1 MKLNMCVILCA
12 YLVIR
17 NYFVVCFLTSRRE
30 VKPMQKERIKDLV
43 FLAQSGD
50 QEAFSELLAVYDPLI
65 TSTVS
70 KFKIE
75 GMLDTDA
82 EDLRQE
88 AILAFYSALLSYD
101 SNISEVEFGLYAKVC
116 ICNRLVS
123 QVRAIKKHIASST
136 LTYSAEDLLKYV
148 SDDEDP
154 AKNIVEREAEQSL
167 MKLISDNL
175 SEMENRVFEMY
186 VSGMSASEMAKR
198 LDVSEKSVSN
208 TVYRIRKKLKSV
220 LQK

>member
-1 MKLNMCVILCA
+1 MSK
-12 YLVIR
+12 
-17 NYFVVCFLTSRRE
+17 RE

-50 QEAFSELLAVYDPLI
+50 QEAFSELLETYDPLI

-70 KFKIE
+70 KFRVD
-75 GMLDTDA
+75 GMLDTDT

-88 AILAFYSALLSYD
+88 ATLAFYSALLSYD
-101 SNISEVEFGLYAKVC
+101 PSISEVEFGLYAKVC

-123 QVRAIKKHIASST
+123 QVRMMKRHIASST
-136 LTYSAEDLLKYV
+136 LSYSAEDLLKYV
-148 SDDEDP
+148 SDDGDP
-154 AKNIVEREAEQSL
+154 SKNIVEREAEANL

-175 SEMENRVFEMY
+175 SDMENRVFEMY
-186 VSGMSASEMAKR
+186 VSGMSAAEMAKR

>member
-1 MKLNMCVILCA
+1 M
-12 YLVIR
+12 
-17 NYFVVCFLTSRRE
+17 SRRG

-50 QEAFSELLAVYDPLI
+50 QEAFSELLKAYDPLI

-70 KFKIE
+70 KFRVE
-75 GMLDTDA
+75 GMLDADS

-101 SNISEVEFGLYAKVC
+101 PNISEVEFGLYAKVC

-123 QVRAIKKHIASST
+123 QVRIIKKHIANSM
-136 LTYSAEDLLKYV
+136 LAYSDEDLVKYV
-148 SDDEDP
+148 ADDGDP
-154 AKNIVEREAEQSL
+154 SKSIVEQEAEKSL

-175 SEMENRVFEMY
+175 SDMENRVFEMY
-186 VSGMSASEMAKR
+186 VSGMSAAEMARR

>member
-1 MKLNMCVILCA
+1 MSKE
-12 YLVIR
+12 
-17 NYFVVCFLTSRRE
+17 E
-30 VKPMQKERIKDLV
+30 VMPMQKERIKDLV

-50 QEAFSELLAVYDPLI
+50 QEAFSELLYVYDPLLS
-65 TSTVS
+65 STVS
-70 KFKIE
+70 KFKVE
-75 GMLDTDA
+75 GMLDTDV

-88 AILAFYSALLSYD
+88 ATLAFYSALLSYD
-101 SNISEVEFGLYAKVC
+101 PSISEVEFGLYAKVC

-123 QVRAIKKHIASST
+123 QVRTIKKHIANST
-136 LTYSAEDLLKYV
+136 LSYSAEDLLKYV
-148 SDDEDP
+148 AEDGDP
-154 AKNIVEREAEQSL
+154 SKNIVELEAERSL

-175 SEMENRVFEMY
+175 SDMENRVFEMY
-186 VSGMSASEMAKR
+186 VSGMSAAEMAKR

>member
-1 MKLNMCVILCA
+1 
-12 YLVIR
+12 
-17 NYFVVCFLTSRRE
+17 
-30 VKPMQKERIKDLV
+30 MQKERIKDLV

-50 QEAFSELLAVYDPLI
+50 QEAFSELLKAYDPLI

-70 KFKIE
+70 KFRVE
-75 GMLDTDA
+75 GMLDVDS

-101 SNISEVEFGLYAKVC
+101 PNISEVEFGLYAKVC

-123 QVRAIKKHIASST
+123 QVRIIKKHIANSM
-136 LTYSAEDLLKYV
+136 LAYSDEDLVKYV
-148 SDDEDP
+148 ADDGDP
-154 AKNIVEREAEQSL
+154 SKSIVEQEAEKSL

-175 SEMENRVFEMY
+175 SDMENRVFEMY
-186 VSGMSASEMAKR
+186 VSGMSAAEMARR

>member
-1 MKLNMCVILCA
+1 
-12 YLVIR
+12 
-17 NYFVVCFLTSRRE
+17 
-30 VKPMQKERIKDLV
+30 MQKERIKDLV

-50 QEAFSELLAVYDPLI
+50 QEAFSELLKIYDPLI

-70 KFKIE
+70 KFRVD
-75 GMLDTDA
+75 GMLDTDT

-88 AILAFYSALLSYD
+88 ATLAFYSALLSYD
-101 SNISEVEFGLYAKVC
+101 PSISEVEFGLYAKVC

-123 QVRAIKKHIASST
+123 QVRMMKKHIASST
-136 LTYSAEDLLKYV
+136 LSYSAEDLLKYV
-148 SDDEDP
+148 SDDGDP
-154 AKNIVEREAEQSL
+154 SRSIVEREAEENL

-175 SEMENRVFEMY
+175 SDMENRVFEMY
-186 VSGMSASEMAKR
+186 VSGMSAAEMAKR